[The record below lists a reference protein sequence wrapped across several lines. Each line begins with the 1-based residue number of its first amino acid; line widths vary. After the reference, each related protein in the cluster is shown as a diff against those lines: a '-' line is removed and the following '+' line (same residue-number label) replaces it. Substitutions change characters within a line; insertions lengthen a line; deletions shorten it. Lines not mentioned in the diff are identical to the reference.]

1 MKRDDG
7 EWSIDV
13 DDLDEQMRDLG
24 SKIRR
29 LKNPEATRDLG
40 RMFRNVE
47 TLRESMSKEAVRC
60 RGLNRTTGTMQ
71 NLQKEIDSTLGT
83 LEQLLVMALLME

>member
-1 MKRDDG
+1 MIRDEG

-13 DDLDEQMRDLG
+13 DELDDQMRSLG
-24 SKIRR
+24 SKIRK

-40 RMFRNVE
+40 RMFRNIE
-47 TLRESMSKEAVRC
+47 TLRESMSREAVRC

-71 NLQKEIDSTLGT
+71 NLQKDIDQTIGT
-83 LEQLLVMALLME
+83 LEQLLVLALLIE